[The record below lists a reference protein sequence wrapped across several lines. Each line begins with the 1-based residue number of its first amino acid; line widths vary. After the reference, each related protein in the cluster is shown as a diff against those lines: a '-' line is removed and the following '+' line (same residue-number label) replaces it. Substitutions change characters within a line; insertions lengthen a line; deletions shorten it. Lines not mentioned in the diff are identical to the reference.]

1 SIQVVSRARAHGVEV
16 TPRQIFECRTVAE
29 LAETAV
35 IGDQAG
41 APPRLEE
48 LEGGGTGRL
57 PLLPVA
63 RYIRGLGGDSDRFAM
78 SMVVELPDGID
89 EAGLMAT
96 LAAVVDHHDV
106 LRARLTAQDGG
117 ALHIDPP
124 GTVEVA
130 PLLRRVECDGDW
142 DEGWHERA
150 ATELRAAVERL
161 SPRSGVMAQFVWFDA
176 AGRPGRLLIVLQHLA
191 VDGVSWRIL
200 LPDLA
205 AAWAHVRD
213 GRRPELPP
221 VGTSVRRW
229 AHALTDQAR
238 HPDRVAE
245 LPLWRGMVAGPEPA
259 LGSRRLDP
267 AVDLAATVEH
277 LWIQVPRDV
286 TEPLLTTVPAAFHGG
301 VNDGLLTGLAL
312 ALARWRRD
320 RGVDEPSALIRLEGH
335 GREESVVPGA

>member
-1 SIQVVSRARAHGVEV
+1 DRVGIDDDFFAVGGDSIRSIQVVSRARAHGVEV

-29 LAETAV
+29 LAEAAV

-142 DEGWHERA
+142 
-150 ATELRAAVERL
+150 
-161 SPRSGVMAQFVWFDA
+161 
-176 AGRPGRLLIVLQHLA
+176 
-191 VDGVSWRIL
+191 
-200 LPDLA
+200 
-205 AAWAHVRD
+205 
-213 GRRPELPP
+213 
-221 VGTSVRRW
+221 
-229 AHALTDQAR
+229 
-238 HPDRVAE
+238 
-245 LPLWRGMVAGPEPA
+245 
-259 LGSRRLDP
+259 
-267 AVDLAATVEH
+267 
-277 LWIQVPRDV
+277 
-286 TEPLLTTVPAAFHGG
+286 
-301 VNDGLLTGLAL
+301 
-312 ALARWRRD
+312 
-320 RGVDEPSALIRLEGH
+320 
-335 GREESVVPGA
+335 